1 MEESLNESLSEDAFT
16 DRLSE
21 YLDDDDLGAR
31 ERREIEAHLRT
42 CAKCRSVLDDLR
54 EVRAQARALPDTAP
68 LSDLWTGVEDRISPG
83 ARGFSRASVAEL
95 KLRAPGVR
103 KISFT
108 IPQAIAASLAL
119 MLVSGGMV
127 WLLRTGGRQP
137 ESGIVAVERPRTPA
151 MTPANFADP
160 QYDEAVADLERTLE
174 VGRGKLDPETI
185 RVLEAN
191 LQAIDRAI
199 EQSKQALEADP
210 ANLFLN
216 AHLATARQRKLAL
229 LRRASALAGSD
240 SSS

>member
-1 MEESLNESLSEDAFT
+1 MEESANEAFPSDDAFT

-21 YLDDDDLGAR
+21 YLDDEDLDRR

-42 CAKCRSVLDDLR
+42 CAGCRLVLDDLR
-54 EVRAQARALPDTAP
+54 EVRAQARELPDVAP
-68 LSDLWTGVEDRISPG
+68 ATELWRGIEDRISPG
-83 ARGFSRASVAEL
+83 TRGVKTLKFSPAAS
-95 KLRAPGVR
+95 RR
-103 KISFT
+103 ISFT

-127 WLLRTGGRQP
+127 WLLRTGGQRP
-137 ESGIVAVERPRTPA
+137 ESGIVAVERPRTPE

-174 VGRGKLDPETI
+174 VGRGRLDPETI

-216 AHLATARQRKLAL
+216 AHLATARQRKLSL
-229 LRRASALAGSD
+229 LRRASALAGME

>member
-1 MEESLNESLSEDAFT
+1 MEDAFT
-16 DRLSE
+16 DRLSA
-21 YLDDDDLGAR
+21 YLDDEDLEAR
-31 ERREIEAHLRT
+31 ERREIEAHLRS
-42 CAKCRSVLDDLR
+42 CAACRTVLDELR
-54 EVRAQARALPDTAP
+54 EVRARARALPDVPPVA
-68 LSDLWTGVEDRISPG
+68 DLWPGIEDRISPA
-83 ARGFSRASVAEL
+83 ARGVSRAAGYASMIARL
-95 KLRAPGVR
+95 KPHAAGTR

-127 WLLRTGGRQP
+127 WLLRAGGGQTDG
-137 ESGIVAVERPRTPA
+137 GIVAVERPRTPEI
-151 MTPANFADP
+151 TPANFADP
-160 QYDEAVADLERTLE
+160 QYDRAVADLERTLE
-174 VGRGKLDPETI
+174 VGRGRLDPETI

-199 EQSKQALEADP
+199 EQSQQALEADP
-210 ANLFLN
+210 ANMFLN

>member
-1 MEESLNESLSEDAFT
+1 MEDAFT

-21 YLDDDDLGAR
+21 YLDDEELDGR
-31 ERREIEAHLRT
+31 ERHEIEAHLRS
-42 CAKCRSVLDDLR
+42 CAACRLVLDDLR
-54 EVRAQARALPDTAP
+54 EVRAQARALPGVVPAA
-68 LSDLWTGVEDRISPG
+68 DLWPGIEDRISPS
-83 ARGFSRASVAEL
+83 ARGSSRASDDAEL
-95 KLRAPGVR
+95 KLRAAGALKFGRPSTR

-127 WLLRTGGRQP
+127 WLLRAGGPQTDG
-137 ESGIVAVERPRTPA
+137 GIVAVERPRAPA
-151 MTPANFADP
+151 ITPANFADP
-160 QYDEAVADLERTLE
+160 QYDRAVADLERTLE
-174 VGRGKLDPETI
+174 VGRGRLDPETI

-199 EQSKQALEADP
+199 EQSQQALEADP
-210 ANLFLN
+210 ANMFLN

>member
-1 MEESLNESLSEDAFT
+1 MEESLNEDSFT
-16 DRLSE
+16 GRLSE
-21 YLDDDDLGAR
+21 YLDDDDLDAR
-31 ERREIEAHLRT
+31 ERLEIEAHLRT
-42 CAKCRSVLDDLR
+42 CAECRIVLDDLR
-54 EVRAQARALPDTAP
+54 EVRAQARALSDTAP
-68 LSDLWTGVEDRISPG
+68 VSDLWTGIEDQISPG
-83 ARGFSRASVAEL
+83 ARGFSRPSATRVAEL
-95 KLRAPGVR
+95 KLRAPGAR

-119 MLVSGGMV
+119 MVVSGGMV
-127 WLLRTGGRQP
+127 WLLRTGEQRP
-137 ESGIVAVERPRTPA
+137 DSGIVAVERPRTPV

-210 ANLFLN
+210 ANLYLN